1 MKWRAGEYNVELDG
15 EKLYIGD
22 SPKLII
28 NLKTQKNFI
37 CYEEENIP
45 YKKEI
50 RISPDLLQRKRPEV
64 FQTAV
69 KYYYQQ
75 ACEIAEGIQIAREY
89 GNKANRTITIKE
101 PIRENKLMRQME
113 QEK

>member
-1 MKWRAGEYNVELDG
+1 MKWHAGEYNVELDG

-22 SPKLII
+22 SPKLMID
-28 NLKTQKNFI
+28 LKTQKNFI
-37 CYEEENIP
+37 RYEDEDIP

-64 FQTAV
+64 FGTAV

-89 GNKANRTITIKE
+89 GKKANRTISVKK
-101 PIRENKLMRQME
+101 PVRENKLV
-113 QEK
+113 K

>member
-22 SPKLII
+22 SPKLMID
-28 NLKTQKNFI
+28 LKTQKNFI
-37 CYEEENIP
+37 RYEDEEIP

-50 RISPDLLQRKRPEV
+50 RISPDLLQGKRPEV
-64 FQTAV
+64 FETAV

-89 GNKANRTITIKE
+89 GKRANLTVSVKE
-101 PIRENKLMRQME
+101 PIRENKL
-113 QEK
+113 KK

>member
-1 MKWRAGEYNVELDG
+1 MKR
-15 EKLYIGD
+15 KIFH
-22 SPKLII
+22 I
-28 NLKTQKNFI
+28 
-37 CYEEENIP
+37 
-45 YKKEI
+45 KKI
-50 RISPDLLQRKRPEV
+50 RISSDLLQRKRPEV

-89 GNKANRTITIKE
+89 GKKANRTISVKE
-101 PIRENKLMRQME
+101 PVRENKLMRQME

>member
-22 SPKLII
+22 SPKLMID
-28 NLKTQKNFI
+28 LKTQKNFI
-37 CYEEENIP
+37 YYEDEDIP

-50 RISPDLLQRKRPEV
+50 RISPDLLQGRRSEV
-64 FQTAV
+64 FETAV

-75 ACEIAEGIQIAREY
+75 ACEFAEGIQIAREY
-89 GNKANRTITIKE
+89 GKRANRTVCVKE
-101 PIRENKLMRQME
+101 HL
-113 QEK
+113 

>member
-37 CYEEENIP
+37 RYEEENIP

-50 RISPDLLQRKRPEV
+50 RISPGSATKKTPRGISNSSKILLSAGMRNCRRNPNCQRVRK
-64 FQTAV
+64 
-69 KYYYQQ
+69 
-75 ACEIAEGIQIAREY
+75 EG
-89 GNKANRTITIKE
+89 
-101 PIRENKLMRQME
+101 
-113 QEK
+113 